1 MVARL
6 VPAGSYVTPQTRPT
20 LPEICGWPRGTR
32 SLRFLSSPVHSEP
45 RRARV
50 VAWLL
55 PFVRRSHWLFPCRT
69 GDATLQFHFEGLEL
83 RPASARAA
91 KQHMSHKRLP
101 VCLKFTLLFVIATSL
116 SAAFA
121 QNSSSIV
128 VFAPHPDDE
137 VIGCAGIIMQALAR
151 GVRVKVVAITSGDGF
166 PAAAAG
172 VAHKAVDQ
180 VGPDDFFALSRF
192 RQMQSRTALGILG
205 GKADDLIV
213 LGYPDGDLGNLYES
227 TDDKVIRQQFTKKNE
242 TYGSIQKDYHTAVHG
257 KPASYQRSSVLGDL
271 VEVLKTLQPTEIYV
285 TDGTD
290 GHIDHR
296 AAFWF
301 VRDAAKQVG
310 YKGAFYT
317 YLVHGLPAWPFPPGV
332 TPNQPFES
340 RKVDGE
346 VAPRGL
352 PWPPP
357 KRVPLT
363 REQAE
368 RKLKSIQAH
377 NIPVVGMPEH
387 QSEMESFVKSEE
399 VFWNPLGNS

>member
-1 MVARL
+1 MSKRL
-6 VPAGSYVTPQTRPT
+6 HVSLEFT
-20 LPEICGWPRGTR
+20 LTFAILIG
-32 SLRFLSSPVHSEP
+32 LSS
-45 RRARV
+45 
-50 VAWLL
+50 
-55 PFVRRSHWLFPCRT
+55 
-69 GDATLQFHFEGLEL
+69 
-83 RPASARAA
+83 
-91 KQHMSHKRLP
+91 
-101 VCLKFTLLFVIATSL
+101 
-116 SAAFA
+116 AFA
-121 QNSSSIV
+121 QSRPTRSESIV

-137 VIGCAGIIMQALAR
+137 VIGCAGIIMHAVAR
-151 GVRVKVVAITSGDGF
+151 GARVKVVAITSGDGF

-172 VAHKAVDQ
+172 VTHKRVDHLD
-180 VGPDDFFALSRF
+180 PDDFLALSRL
-192 RQMQSRTALGILG
+192 RQTESRTALDLLG
-205 GKADDLIV
+205 GKANDLIV

-227 TDDKVIRQQFTKKNE
+227 TDDKVMQQQFTQKNG
-242 TYGSIQKDYHTAVHG
+242 TYALIQQDYHASVHG
-257 KPASYQRSSVLGDL
+257 KSAPYQRSSVLGDL
-271 VEVLKTLQPTEIYV
+271 VELLATLQPTEIYV
-285 TDGTD
+285 TDETD

-301 VRDAAKQVG
+301 VRDAAKQAG

-340 RKVDGE
+340 RKVNGE

-357 KRVPLT
+357 RRVPLT
-363 REQAE
+363 PEQAQ

-399 VFWNPLGNS
+399 VFWTPLGSR